1 MGHPLAKG
9 AAIGLVAALLFG
21 MSTPIAKLLLPGSGP
36 FMMAGLLYLGSGLG
50 LLAVEPLRRGRREAP
65 LNRADAIPL
74 AAVVLAGGV
83 AGPAL
88 LMYGLGRLPG
98 SSASLLLNLEAPFTI
113 VLAVVA
119 FRESLERAELVGAGT
134 VVLGAAVLGLQGT
147 LGNVQLLGALAVAA
161 ACFAWAVDN
170 NLSQRLALHDPVA
183 IARVKSLVAGA
194 MNVVTTRTCPTRT
207 IAIVTDAISAA
218 SRAARSPARARQPA
232 QRRERLVDLLLRGG
246 DAGGEPHR
254 SMRKGPERAVGNGRA
269 VQTGAHR
276 DAEGAVQCCAE
287 IDRLPPVHGDG
298 DDRDLAPRVAGPV
311 HSNARDVPQA
321 GEKPRRERRLVG
333 LDVREPEPLQDAQRG
348 AQPRDPDGVDRPR
361 LERFRQLLRLPL
373 LLGAGA
379 RAALS

>member
-194 MNVVTTRTCPTRT
+194 MNVAWLWQSASKSPVLEHGAVLWRPGFLGYGVS
-207 IAIVTDAISAA
+207 IVLHLRAMRDRSARPGRPR
-218 SRAARSPARARQPA
+218 SSPRRRSPAPPLVSVPILG
-232 QRRERLVDLLLRGG
+232 ERLS
-246 DAGGEPHR
+246 AR
-254 SMRKGPERAVGNGRA
+254 S
-269 VQTGAHR
+269 
-276 DAEGAVQCCAE
+276 
-287 IDRLPPVHGDG
+287 IS
-298 DDRDLAPRVAGPV
+298 APR
-311 HSNARDVPQA
+311 
-321 GEKPRRERRLVG
+321 L
-333 LDVREPEPLQDAQRG
+333 
-348 AQPRDPDGVDRPR
+348 
-361 LERFRQLLRLPL
+361 
-373 LLGAGA
+373 
-379 RAALS
+379 

>member
-1 MGHPLAKG
+1 
-9 AAIGLVAALLFG
+9 

-147 LGNVQLLGALAVAA
+147 FGNVQLQGVLAIAA

-170 NLSQRLALHDPVA
+170 NLSQRLALHD
-183 IARVKSLVAGA
+183 
-194 MNVVTTRTCPTRT
+194 
-207 IAIVTDAISAA
+207 
-218 SRAARSPARARQPA
+218 RS
-232 QRRERLVDLLLRGG
+232 
-246 DAGGEPHR
+246 
-254 SMRKGPERAVGNGRA
+254 
-269 VQTGAHR
+269 
-276 DAEGAVQCCAE
+276 
-287 IDRLPPVHGDG
+287 RLPV
-298 DDRDLAPRVAGPV
+298 
-311 HSNARDVPQA
+311 
-321 GEKPRRERRLVG
+321 
-333 LDVREPEPLQDAQRG
+333 
-348 AQPRDPDGVDRPR
+348 
-361 LERFRQLLRLPL
+361 
-373 LLGAGA
+373 
-379 RAALS
+379 

>member
-1 MGHPLAKG
+1 MTVHVPGAVAAEAAVGHPLAKG

-147 LGNVQLLGALAVAA
+147 LGNVQLLGVLAVAA

-194 MNVVTTRTCPTRT
+194 VNVALALAVGEQLPGGGAWSGALATGFLGYGVSIVLHLRAMRDVGAARQAAFFATAPFAGALVSVPILGERLSARS
-207 IAIVTDAISAA
+207 IGAAIVMGIGVMMMLRVRHSHRHVHEPLEHDHGHEHDEHHQHLHH
-218 SRAARSPARARQPA
+218 SRQVS
-232 QRRERLVDLLLRGG
+232 
-246 DAGGEPHR
+246 EPH
-254 SMRKGPERAVGNGRA
+254 SHPH
-269 VQTGAHR
+269 AH
-276 DAEGAVQCCAE
+276 
-287 IDRLPPVHGDG
+287 
-298 DDRDLAPRVAGPV
+298 
-311 HSNARDVPQA
+311 
-321 GEKPRRERRLVG
+321 
-333 LDVREPEPLQDAQRG
+333 
-348 AQPRDPDGVDRPR
+348 
-361 LERFRQLLRLPL
+361 
-373 LLGAGA
+373 
-379 RAALS
+379 AALAHDHPHLPDAHHRHRH